1 MRPWASLAAAATAA
15 VLVAFLASLAVT
27 PASAETRRAPL
38 GTGATLSRYVAATAN
53 DRALRKDVRRW
64 HHTLTNGCV
73 AYASTALRHIGVD
86 IDERGKLDGDGI
98 SRLTRGF
105 SRHLE
110 EHLGWQ
116 RVTDPDTLAPGDL
129 VFTTDVSC
137 CPGYPA
143 HVYVFHGWID
153 RKKQV
158 ARISDNTGHRRSRPL
173 FSTRSDLDPFAY
185 ALRAP

>member
-1 MRPWASLAAAATAA
+1 MRTWALLATAATAFA
-15 VLVAFLASLAVT
+15 LFATLAAP
-27 PASAETRRAPL
+27 PATAEARRAPPS
-38 GTGATLSRYVAATAN
+38 TGATLARYVAAPAN
-53 DRALRKDVRRW
+53 DRALRKDVKRW

-73 AYASTALRHIGVD
+73 AYASTALRHIGVE

-116 RVTDPDTLAPGDL
+116 RVIDPETLAPGDL

-153 RKKQV
+153 RRKQV

-173 FSTRSDLDPFAY
+173 FPTRADLDPFAY